1 MKDPTPNCTYRLS
14 SDFGR
19 CKMIRFLEEMIEIP
33 MDWFNMLTEN
43 GVLGMKQTNLLVH
56 LMRSW
61 DDIVYKF

>member
-1 MKDPTPNCTYRLS
+1 
-14 SDFGR
+14 
-19 CKMIRFLEEMIEIP
+19 MIRFLEEMIEIR